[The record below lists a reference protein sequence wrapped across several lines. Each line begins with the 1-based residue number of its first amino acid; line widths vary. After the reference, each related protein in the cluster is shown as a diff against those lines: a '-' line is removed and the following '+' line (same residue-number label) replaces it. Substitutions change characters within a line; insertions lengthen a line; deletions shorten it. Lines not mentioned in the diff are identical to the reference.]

1 MELATTDLI
10 LPAVRHN
17 LGIGFVPEEFA
28 EETVRLY
35 QDPESLCVLRRKTQD
50 YIRKYYSVDA
60 AWSVVK
66 EEFRGM
72 ENF

>member
-1 MELATTDLI
+1 MCIKDA
-10 LPAVRHN
+10 
-17 LGIGFVPEEFA
+17 PEEFA

-35 QDPESLCVLRRKTQD
+35 QDPESLRELSRKTQD

-66 EEFRGM
+66 EDFRGM
-72 ENF
+72 EKI